1 MPPAKPIKHYY
12 SSNFYYTPHDVMDDM
27 LEKGQLEKFIATQK
41 VKETDVMAERE
52 RLQREMESKYV
63 DLQVIR
69 NNIRR
74 ARQIIESSN
83 RDQRMENLF
92 SEYPS
97 VPREKLEKVWN
108 KAYEMGHSSGFNE
121 VKNYFY
127 DLIDLV
133 Q

>member
-1 MPPAKPIKHYY
+1 MPPVKPIKHNY
-12 SSNFYYTPHDVMDDM
+12 SSNFYYTPQDVLIDM
-27 LEKGQLEKFIATQK
+27 YEKGQIDSFIATQK
-41 VKETDVMAERE
+41 LKETDVMAERE
-52 RLQREMESKYV
+52 RLQKEIESKYV

-69 NNIRR
+69 GNIRR
-74 ARQIIESSN
+74 ARQVKESNN

-92 SEYPS
+92 SEYPD
-97 VPREKLEKVWN
+97 VPRDKLEKVWE

-121 VKNYFY
+121 VRNYFY